1 MQICVMRP
9 HTRIVLDTRRKLK
22 SGKYPVKLRLT
33 FKRKQRYYST
43 EYELSEV
50 QFEAVMGKSP
60 KRGDKDI
67 RLALDALDQ
76 KANEIINRLGAF
88 DYSRFE
94 SLLYADDLVYGDVYS
109 YYRKQIEELKKSDQ
123 LGTASNYSSSLNS
136 LISFK
141 PELTFAEITV
151 DFLKDYERWMT
162 KKGKSTTTVG
172 IYLRPLRAIINQAI
186 GDGIIGADFVS
197 PFGSKGKKKY
207 KIPEGRNVKK
217 ALDRESVNKIL
228 AYTPTP
234 GSWEEKAHDL
244 WVFIYLAN
252 GINMKDV
259 AYLKTENIDGEFIR
273 FRRAKTR
280 KTSASTLPISI
291 YIQDRMRQIIERQ
304 GSESGSRYGGFLFPI
319 IDESDSL
326 EKQRAKIQQM
336 TKMVNK
342 YMKRIASALE
352 IEKDCTTYTARHTFS
367 TVLKRAGFSIQSI
380 SEALGHSSITT
391 TKAYLDSFDDESK
404 KEIAKTLLKL

>member
-1 MQICVMRP
+1 
-9 HTRIVLDTRRKLK
+9 
-22 SGKYPVKLRLT
+22 
-33 FKRKQRYYST
+33 
-43 EYELSEV
+43 
-50 QFEAVMGKSP
+50 MGKSP
-60 KRGDKDI
+60 KKGDKDI
-67 RLALDALDQ
+67 RLDLEALDQ
-76 KANEIINRLGAF
+76 KANDIISRLEAF

-109 YYRKQIEELKKSDQ
+109 YYRKQIQELKKSDQ

-136 LISFK
+136 LIAFK

-162 KKGKSTTTVG
+162 KRGKSPTTVG

-186 GDGIIGADFVS
+186 GDGIIGAGFVS

-207 KIPEGRNVKK
+207 KIPEGRNIKK

-228 AYTPTP
+228 AYTPSS
-234 GSWEEKAHDL
+234 GIWEEKAHDL

-259 AYLKTENIDGEFIR
+259 AYLKTDNIDGEFIR

-291 YIQDRMRQIIERQ
+291 YIQDRMRQIIQRQ
-304 GSESGSRYGGFLFPI
+304 GNLDGSKSGGFIFPI
-319 IDESDSL
+319 IDEADSP

-342 YMKRIASALE
+342 YMKRIAGSLG
-352 IEKDCTTYTARHTFS
+352 IEKHCTTYTARHTFS
-367 TVLKRAGFSIQSI
+367 TILKRSGVSIQSI
-380 SEALGHSSITT
+380 SEALGHTSIST

-404 KEIAKTLLKL
+404 KEIAKALLNF